1 MNLFNNSILHLK
13 SKYSFNF
20 PTSHYV
26 WFALTL
32 FFFVSLE
39 AKQVENLRLES
50 IAERASRFWSMEDHS
65 VQIVTLGSILMGISC
80 GMIGSFV
87 VTRRLSMFG
96 DTLSHAVLPGIAVG
110 FLWSQTKD
118 NLSLLIGATVAGFLG
133 VSCLRLLKKF
143 TNLKEDSSLGI
154 VLSAFYAIGIC
165 LLTRIQKMEFG
176 NQSGLDSFLFGQASS
191 LAIEDVWTI
200 GCTLGLTA
208 IFIWIFF
215 EELLITGF
223 DSSFARSVGIKDE
236 LLNYVLWVLIAFCII
251 TSLQIVG
258 VILASAL
265 LIIPA
270 VSASLIAIQMKRYLF
285 WSAIFGAIS
294 GVCGTFISFLGKGI
308 PTGPLIVLSSSLLF
322 LIVLLFRPKKGAFF
336 QWNHSR
342 RSSIRIQMENTLKA
356 IYQVLEQ
363 KNFQKNSITSIE
375 LMHRR
380 GIGREDCE
388 REIKLLIRSELASQR
403 ELSST
408 ETLPG
413 LSEITLTPE
422 GWEYAC
428 KIVRNHRLWELYLTN
443 EAEYDDDHVHEDAEK
458 IEHLLGEKT
467 IRHLE
472 RILSNPRTDP
482 HGKLIPS
489 ICDMENGWIEKDGSI
504 SQSK

>member
-1 MNLFNNSILHLK
+1 MAIN
-13 SKYSFNF
+13 
-20 PTSHYV
+20 P
-26 WFALTL
+26 
-32 FFFVSLE
+32 
-39 AKQVENLRLES
+39 
-50 IAERASRFWSMEDHS
+50 D
-65 VQIVTLGSILMGISC
+65 
-80 GMIGSFV
+80 
-87 VTRRLSMFG
+87 
-96 DTLSHAVLPGIAVG
+96 
-110 FLWSQTKD
+110 
-118 NLSLLIGATVAGFLG
+118 LIHF
-133 VSCLRLLKKF
+133 
-143 TNLKEDSSLGI
+143 
-154 VLSAFYAIGIC
+154 
-165 LLTRIQKMEFG
+165 
-176 NQSGLDSFLFGQASS
+176 FGQASS

-336 QWNHSR
+336 QWNNSR
-342 RSSIRIQMENTLKA
+342 RSSIRIQMENNLKA

-375 LMHRR
+375 LMHVEESVVRIVSEINFNPFR
-380 GIGREDCE
+380 IGISTRT
-388 REIKLLIRSELASQR
+388 
-403 ELSST
+403 SST

-413 LSEITLTPE
+413 LSEITLTPRL
-422 GWEYAC
+422 EYAC

-489 ICDMENGWIEKDGSI
+489 ISDMENGWIEKDGSI
-504 SQSK
+504 SQTK

>member
-1 MNLFNNSILHLK
+1 MYPRVDRNIYL
-13 SKYSFNF
+13 
-20 PTSHYV
+20 
-26 WFALTL
+26 
-32 FFFVSLE
+32 
-39 AKQVENLRLES
+39 
-50 IAERASRFWSMEDHS
+50 D
-65 VQIVTLGSILMGISC
+65 
-80 GMIGSFV
+80 
-87 VTRRLSMFG
+87 
-96 DTLSHAVLPGIAVG
+96 
-110 FLWSQTKD
+110 FL
-118 NLSLLIGATVAGFLG
+118 
-133 VSCLRLLKKF
+133 
-143 TNLKEDSSLGI
+143 
-154 VLSAFYAIGIC
+154 
-165 LLTRIQKMEFG
+165 
-176 NQSGLDSFLFGQASS
+176 
-191 LAIEDVWTI
+191 
-200 GCTLGLTA
+200 
-208 IFIWIFF
+208 

-294 GVCGTFISFLGKGI
+294 GVCGTFISFLEKGI

-413 LSEITLTPE
+413 LSEITLTQ
-422 GWEYAC
+422 
-428 KIVRNHRLWELYLTN
+428 RLGIRLQNCQESQTVGIIPYN

>member
-1 MNLFNNSILHLK
+1 MGPHRFLYHYLFANSWGN
-13 SKYSFNF
+13 SGFRTADY
-20 PTSHYV
+20 
-26 WFALTL
+26 
-32 FFFVSLE
+32 
-39 AKQVENLRLES
+39 
-50 IAERASRFWSMEDHS
+50 
-65 VQIVTLGSILMGISC
+65 SC
-80 GMIGSFV
+80 GF
-87 VTRRLSMFG
+87 RL
-96 DTLSHAVLPGIAVG
+96 
-110 FLWSQTKD
+110 
-118 NLSLLIGATVAGFLG
+118 
-133 VSCLRLLKKF
+133 
-143 TNLKEDSSLGI
+143 
-154 VLSAFYAIGIC
+154 
-165 LLTRIQKMEFG
+165 
-176 NQSGLDSFLFGQASS
+176 
-191 LAIEDVWTI
+191 
-200 GCTLGLTA
+200 
-208 IFIWIFF
+208 
-215 EELLITGF
+215 
-223 DSSFARSVGIKDE
+223 
-236 LLNYVLWVLIAFCII
+236 
-251 TSLQIVG
+251 
-258 VILASAL
+258 
-265 LIIPA
+265 
-270 VSASLIAIQMKRYLF
+270 LIAIQMKRYLF

-458 IEHLLGEKT
+458 IEHLLGEKRSGT
-467 IRHLE
+467 SSEFSQTLE
-472 RILSNPRTDP
+472 Q
-482 HGKLIPS
+482 IPT
-489 ICDMENGWIEKDGSI
+489 EN
-504 SQSK
+504 